1 MNDFEELARRS
12 VEAADDSVRRLA
24 VPDIVARRRRRRRR
38 PVALGLA
45 LGVLLLVVGVVVWQ
59 FGDDS
64 TPTVVGPATAG
75 EGPAVDTA
83 DALDEQFFRLE
94 WPISG
99 DLEPLIAGDLGGD
112 DRDFPAA
119 RTKVYGRGTSENPF
133 AQADLMIVAFIED
146 EATIGELYGERT
158 TVRDKAGWI
167 DPTMLKLGFRSDVRW
182 REAEG
187 LVVMVSSRSMNQE
200 ELVAV
205 AESLEFDGPEVSFD
219 SPLDLVIDTDTLP
232 VLALGLGSVSWILT
246 YSPAMGGAERP
257 VSLYAEEARPEVLQL
272 QRYFFAPDAEVVEV
286 RGERGWLSTSPGL
299 SPFGLNTTERL
310 IWSEAGVVLSLAI
323 GDGPVAGGLSA
334 LEIADELVQID
345 GARWA
350 EVVAEAAQNRGE
362 IELMAQGE
370 FEADDQS
377 FSWQLL
383 IDRSLSLCLSV
394 DFGDPVYTSC
404 TGSTSIADGI
414 PATQGISSVSFSV
427 EEQWFEV
434 WGPIGDDV
442 DRLVLE
448 LPDGASVDLEIY
460 SPQSIETRVVG
471 LLIPLRPG
479 DGDYELVALSADGI
493 EIERRAFAEG
503 PVPIIPEL
511 PEGIEAA
518 LIVGSD
524 GDIAWEVRADAGG
537 VCIEA
542 TLLDSGFDLA
552 GCSPGS
558 TVTLELL
565 DEPVIGDGLLVA
577 GVVAACVEAVRLTH
591 SGEYTE
597 KAAQLTD
604 LIDAP
609 GKLFFAWAAI
619 EGPGTTT
626 LSLLDEQ
633 GGVIAAFVPL
643 ESAEVEVVC

>member
-24 VPDIVARRRRRRRR
+24 VPDLVARRRRR
-38 PVALGLA
+38 PVVLGLA
-45 LGVLLLVVGVVVWQ
+45 LGVLLPVVGVVMLQ
-59 FGDDS
+59 SGDDS
-64 TPTVVGPATAG
+64 TPTVVGPETAG
-75 EGPAVDTA
+75 EGLAVDTGGA
-83 DALDEQFFRLE
+83 RDEQFFRLE
-94 WPISG
+94 WPTSG
-99 DLEPLIAGDLGGD
+99 DFDPIVAADLAGDD
-112 DRDFPAA
+112 ADFPTAT
-119 RTKVYGRGTSENPF
+119 TKVYGRGTPEDPF
-133 AQADLMIVAFIED
+133 AQADLVIVTLV
-146 EATIGELYGERT
+146 EAEEFAGELFGERT
-158 TVRDKAGWI
+158 TVRGKAGRI

-182 REAEG
+182 RETNE
-187 LVVMVSSRSMNQE
+187 LVVMVSSRSMTQE
-200 ELVAV
+200 ELVDI

-232 VLALGLGSVSWILT
+232 VASPRMGSVSWILT

-257 VSLYAEEARPEVLQL
+257 VSLYAEEARPEVLRL

-310 IWSEAGVVLSLAI
+310 IWSEGGVVLSLAI

-334 LEIADELVQID
+334 VEIAGELVQID
-345 GARWA
+345 EARWA
-350 EVVAEAAQNRGE
+350 ELVAAAAQNRGE

-377 FSWQLL
+377 LRWQLM

-394 DFGDPVYTSC
+394 DFGDPVHTSC
-404 TGSTSIADGI
+404 TGSTSIADGV
-414 PATQGISSVSFSV
+414 PATQGIGSVSFSV
-427 EEQWFEV
+427 EERWVEV
-434 WGPIGDDV
+434 WGPIGDGV

-448 LPDGASVDLEIY
+448 SPDGASVDLEIY

-479 DGDYELVALSADGI
+479 DGDYELVALAADGA

-518 LIVGSD
+518 LIVGRD
-524 GDIAWEVRADAGG
+524 RDIAWEVRADAGG
-537 VCIEA
+537 VCIWA

-558 TVTLELL
+558 TVKLRLGNES
-565 DEPVIGDGLLVA
+565 VIGDGLLVA
-577 GVVAACVEAVRLTH
+577 GVAPACVDAVRLTH

-604 LIDAP
+604 LIDTP
-609 GKLFFAWAAI
+609 GKLFFAWATT
-619 EGPGTTT
+619 EGPGATT